1 MCPRIR
7 NFTSHQFRNALLFLF
22 RGTRNNSGCFI
33 LLFIFCQIIRWC
45 LFCLFICFVVV
56 LLFCGILFVF
66 IRLSVFSGI
75 FFIYSGIGG
84 EFFFFILF
92 FRFIFS
98 VFSGRSTFS
107 TNRFQVCQRTFSV
120 ISFTRK
126 CRLTFIYPIPR
137 SLYNPAG
144 VSKYCRIFIFY
155 KRK

>member
-1 MCPRIR
+1 MFYPSLY
-7 NFTSHQFRNALLFLF
+7 FLSDHPLMPLLSFY
-22 RGTRNNSGCFI
+22 
-33 LLFIFCQIIRWC
+33 
-45 LFCLFICFVVV
+45 LFCCRSSFLWNPFRFYQT
-56 LLFCGILFVF
+56 F
-66 IRLSVFSGI
+66 RFSGI

-126 CRLTFIYPIPR
+126 CRFTFISTIPR
-137 SLYNPAG
+137 SLYNRAG
-144 VSKYCRIFIFY
+144 VSTACRYFSFLY
-155 KRK
+155 PEFGSPEDC